1 MQKITKE
8 ELKIIVKSLML
19 EPTDEV
25 LDNIMKEWKTIY
37 KSLDLLKKLD
47 TTNVKPLSHIDETPL
62 VDFLREDVEDTSFA
76 INKQEALKNAKDH
89 NKDYI
94 ITKKVVE

>member
-62 VDFLREDVEDTSFA
+62 VDFLR
-76 INKQEALKNAKDH
+76 
-89 NKDYI
+89 
-94 ITKKVVE
+94 